1 MAVLREV
8 GKALGVGLLRTP
20 SLRRTAIQAAR
31 ARRRNLILIYHRI
44 GEPRDEPTRI
54 LPTLPVKVFRGQIDA
69 LRTLGKIVPLRDLLE
84 PDIDEGVVRF
94 AITFDDDDWRHHRF
108 ALPVLQSL
116 DVQATFFLSGR
127 SLHGLGPYWWE
138 LLEAAID
145 HHGLACVSRAL
156 DMPADS
162 PAELAAAYQATPVP
176 DRLRD
181 MDVPDREY
189 PRLEARDIRSLAET
203 GMEIGFHTLHHPVL
217 VDLPA
222 SEIDQALLTGRQ
234 DLSQAAGQ
242 PIELFAYPHG
252 RANQS
257 VSDRVK
263 RAGYRAAFTGS
274 ARAVGPRSNKFLL
287 SRWEP
292 ALLESDRFLASVA
305 LRLNLSDGVPLG

>member
-1 MAVLREV
+1 
-8 GKALGVGLLRTP
+8 
-20 SLRRTAIQAAR
+20 LRRTAIQAAR
-31 ARRRNLILIYHRI
+31 IRRRNLILIYHRI
-44 GEPRDEPTRI
+44 GAPRDEPTRI
-54 LPTLPVKVFRGQIDA
+54 LRTLPVEVFRSQIDA
-69 LRTLGKIVPLRDLLE
+69 LRTVGTIVPLRDLLE
-84 PDIDEGVVRF
+84 PGRDDGAVRF
-94 AITFDDDDWRHHRF
+94 AITFDDDDWRHRRF
-108 ALPVLQSL
+108 ALPALQSL

-138 LLEAAID
+138 LLEAALD
-145 HHGLACVSRAL
+145 HHDLAHVSRAL
-156 DMPADS
+156 DMPADN
-162 PAELAAAYQATPVP
+162 PTELAAAYQAAPVP

-181 MDVPDREY
+181 MGVPDREY
-189 PRLEARDIRSLAET
+189 PELEARDIRSLAGA

-217 VDLPA
+217 VDLPV
-222 SEIDQALLTGRQ
+222 SEIDRALLTGRE

-252 RANQS
+252 RGNRS

-292 ALLESDRFLASVA
+292 ASLESDRFLASVA
-305 LRLNLSDGVPLG
+305 LRLNLSDGVPRG